1 MCYNKLKMFK
11 GIRIMNNKEKVIQLL
26 INEFNSSNSNPIKI
40 DRNDIGVLQI
50 PEKEIIKILNTL
62 HEDGLIIAK
71 PRSPHKDFSLYWEIT
86 VRTEC
91 LEYFNN
97 KKRAKTTNRRNWI
110 RTYISVFALI
120 ISIMS
125 MIISLLSLLLKVS

>member
-1 MCYNKLKMFK
+1 
-11 GIRIMNNKEKVIQLL
+11 MNNKEKVIQLL
-26 INEFNSSNSNPIKI
+26 INEFNNNNSNPIKI
-40 DRNDIGVLQI
+40 EKNDISVLQI

-97 KKRAKTTNRRNWI
+97 KKHAKTINRRDWI
-110 RTYISVFALI
+110 KTYISVFALI

>member
-1 MCYNKLKMFK
+1 
-11 GIRIMNNKEKVIQLL
+11 MNNKEKVIQLL
-26 INEFNSSNSNPIKI
+26 INEFNNSNSNPIKI
-40 DRNDIGVLQI
+40 DRNDISVLQI

-86 VRTEC
+86 IKTEC

-97 KKRAKTTNRRNWI
+97 KKHAKTTNRRDWVENLC
-110 RTYISVFALI
+110 TYYIICCFDYYINNCLNYRCIAI
-120 ISIMS
+120 IS
-125 MIISLLSLLLKVS
+125 

>member
-1 MCYNKLKMFK
+1 MFK

-71 PRSPHKDFSLYWEIT
+71 PKSPHKDFSLYWEIT
-86 VRTEC
+86 IRTEC

-97 KKRAKTTNRRNWI
+97 KKRAKTTNRRDWI
-110 RTYISVFALI
+110 RTYVPITLSIASIIISIIALI
-120 ISIMS
+120 I
-125 MIISLLSLLLKVS
+125 VA

>member
-1 MCYNKLKMFK
+1 MQLLTLFEYLFVQK
-11 GIRIMNNKEKVIQLL
+11 GENMNNKEKIIQFL
-26 INEFNSSNSNPIKI
+26 INKYNDSNSNPIKI
-40 DRNDIGVLQI
+40 DRTDISILQI

-86 VRTEC
+86 IKTEC

-97 KKRAKTTNRRNWI
+97 KKRAKTTNRRDWI
-110 RTYISVFALI
+110 RTYVPITLSFSSIIISIIALI
-120 ISIMS
+120 IAA
-125 MIISLLSLLLKVS
+125 

>member
-1 MCYNKLKMFK
+1 
-11 GIRIMNNKEKVIQLL
+11 MNNKEKIIQFL
-26 INEFNSSNSNPIKI
+26 INKYNDSNSNPIKI
-40 DRNDIGVLQI
+40 DRTDISILQI

-86 VRTEC
+86 IKTEC

-97 KKRAKTTNRRNWI
+97 KKLAKTTNRRDWI
-110 RTYISVFALI
+110 RTYVPITLSFSSIIISIIALI
-120 ISIMS
+120 IAA
-125 MIISLLSLLLKVS
+125 

>member
-1 MCYNKLKMFK
+1 
-11 GIRIMNNKEKVIQLL
+11 MNNKEKVIQLL
-26 INEFNSSNSNPIKI
+26 INEFNNSNSNPIKI

-71 PRSPHKDFSLYWEIT
+71 PRSSHKDFSLYWEIT

>member
-26 INEFNSSNSNPIKI
+26 INEFNNS
-40 DRNDIGVLQI
+40 NDIGVLQI

-71 PRSPHKDFSLYWEIT
+71 PKSPHKDFSLYWEIT
-86 VRTEC
+86 IRTEC

-97 KKRAKTTNRRNWI
+97 KKRAKTTNRRDWI
-110 RTYISVFALI
+110 RTYVPITLSIASIIISIIALI
-120 ISIMS
+120 IAA
-125 MIISLLSLLLKVS
+125 

>member
-1 MCYNKLKMFK
+1 
-11 GIRIMNNKEKVIQLL
+11 MNNKEKVIQLL
-26 INEFNSSNSNPIKI
+26 INEFNNNNSNPIKI
-40 DRNDIGVLQI
+40 EKNDISVLQI

-71 PRSPHKDFSLYWEIT
+71 PKSPHKDFSLYWKIT
-86 VRTEC
+86 VKSEC
-91 LEYFNN
+91 LEYFDN
-97 KKRAKTTNRRNWI
+97 KKRAKTINRRDWI
-110 RTYISVFALI
+110 KTYISVFALI

>member
-1 MCYNKLKMFK
+1 
-11 GIRIMNNKEKVIQLL
+11 MNNKEKVIQLL
-26 INEFNSSNSNPIKI
+26 INEFNNNNSNPIKI

-86 VRTEC
+86 VKTEC

-97 KKRAKTTNRRNWI
+97 KKRAKTTNRRDWI
-110 RTYISVFALI
+110 KTYISVFALI

>member
-1 MCYNKLKMFK
+1 
-11 GIRIMNNKEKVIQLL
+11 MNNKEKVIQLL
-26 INEFNSSNSNPIKI
+26 INEFNNSNSNPIKI

>member
-1 MCYNKLKMFK
+1 MD
-11 GIRIMNNKEKVIQLL
+11 NKEKVIQLL
-26 INEFNSSNSNPIKI
+26 IDEYNNSNSNPIQI
-40 DRNDIGVLQI
+40 DKNDIGVLQI

-86 VRTEC
+86 IKSEC

-97 KKRAKTTNRRNWI
+97 KKQVKIANKRDWI
-110 RTYISVFALI
+110 KTYIPIIISSLSLI
-120 ISIMS
+120 ISIAALVIS
-125 MIISLLSLLLKVS
+125 IIKLSKGM

>member
-1 MCYNKLKMFK
+1 
-11 GIRIMNNKEKVIQLL
+11 MNNKEKVIQLL
-26 INEFNSSNSNPIKI
+26 INKFNNSNSNPIKI

-50 PEKEIIKILNTL
+50 SEKEIIKILNTL

-97 KKRAKTTNRRNWI
+97 KKRAKTTNRRDWI
-110 RTYISVFALI
+110 KTYISVFALI

>member
-1 MCYNKLKMFK
+1 
-11 GIRIMNNKEKVIQLL
+11 MNNKEKVIQLL
-26 INEFNSSNSNPIKI
+26 INEFNNNNSNPIKI

-97 KKRAKTTNRRNWI
+97 KKRAKTTNRRDWI
-110 RTYISVFALI
+110 KTYISVFALI

>member
-1 MCYNKLKMFK
+1 
-11 GIRIMNNKEKVIQLL
+11 MNNKEKVIQLL
-26 INEFNSSNSNPIKI
+26 INEFNNNNSNPIKI
-40 DRNDIGVLQI
+40 EKNDISVLQI
-50 PEKEIIKILNTL
+50 SEKEIIKILNTL

-86 VRTEC
+86 IKTEC
-91 LEYFNN
+91 LEYFDN
-97 KKRAKTTNRRNWI
+97 KKRAKTTNRRDWI
-110 RTYISVFALI
+110 KTYISVFALI

>member
-1 MCYNKLKMFK
+1 
-11 GIRIMNNKEKVIQLL
+11 MNNKEKVIQLL
-26 INEFNSSNSNPIKI
+26 INEYNNSTFNPIQI
-40 DRNDIGVLQI
+40 DRNDISVLQI

-86 VRTEC
+86 IKTEC

-97 KKRAKTTNRRNWI
+97 KKRAKTTNRRDWI
-110 RTYISVFALI
+110 RTYIPQASRITGRLKRALDF
-120 ISIMS
+120 SNALVYN
-125 MIISLLSLLLKVS
+125 LLRK